1 MYNFIKKDKM
11 KIIIASTSFHLIN
24 ALVLKHQ
31 LNEDIFLIY
40 IGKENEIFNKV
51 KKYFFNNLHLLEDK
65 NDKYNL
71 RINNAKKLLELVK
84 KIKPNEII
92 IGNDRKIENS
102 ILIANY
108 TANYSYLDDG
118 LHSYILEN
126 QHIFKY
132 TIFEKKLKEF
142 LYKNRLV
149 LPKYIGSSKYIK
161 KAYVY
166 KPEFVHKY
174 LKEKEL
180 IKLTPDINFLREV
193 FKVDLPKIKRL
204 ILFPHPKFIDDK
216 KIECIKTYV
225 DENTFIKL
233 HPRDNKTK
241 LNAKR
246 IDLIAEVIFLN
257 LKEAQILGFNTTALL
272 TAKWLNSNLDVKMIK
287 FDKNL
292 NQVEDFMI
300 KNGIKEIN
308 CI

>member
-1 MYNFIKKDKM
+1 M

-24 ALVLKHQ
+24 ALILKHQ
-31 LNEDIFLIY
+31 LNEEFFLIY
-40 IGKENEIFNKV
+40 IGKENEVFNKV
-51 KKYFFNNLHLLEDK
+51 KTYFVDSLILIEDK
-65 NDKYNL
+65 NNKYNL
-71 RINNAKKLLELVK
+71 RIQNAKKLLELVK
-84 KIKPNEII
+84 NIKPSEII

-108 TANYSYLDDG
+108 KVNYSYLDDG

-126 QHIFKY
+126 QHMFKY

-149 LPKYIGSSKYIK
+149 LPKYIGSSEYIK

-174 LKEKEL
+174 LKEKVL
-180 IKLTPDINFLREV
+180 IKLTPDTHFLRAI
-193 FKVDLPKIKRL
+193 FKENIPEIKKL

-216 KIECIKTYV
+216 KIECIKKYI

-241 LNAKR
+241 LNAKK
-246 IDLIAEVIFLN
+246 IDLIAEVLFLN
-257 LKEAQILGFNTTALL
+257 LKEVQILGFNTTALL

-292 NQVEDFMI
+292 SEIEKFMI

-308 CI
+308 C

>member
-1 MYNFIKKDKM
+1 M

-24 ALVLKHQ
+24 ALILKHQ
-31 LNEDIFLIY
+31 LNEEFFLIY
-40 IGKENEIFNKV
+40 IGKENEVFNKV
-51 KKYFFNNLHLLEDK
+51 KTYFVDSLILIEDK
-65 NDKYNL
+65 NNKYNL
-71 RINNAKKLLELVK
+71 RIQNAKKLLELVK
-84 KIKPNEII
+84 NIKPSEII

-108 TANYSYLDDG
+108 KVNYSYLDDG

-126 QHIFKY
+126 QHMFKY

-149 LPKYIGSSKYIK
+149 LPKYIGSSEYIK

-174 LKEKEL
+174 LKEKVL
-180 IKLTPDINFLREV
+180 IKLTPDTHFLRAI
-193 FKVDLPKIKRL
+193 FKENIPEIKKL
-204 ILFPHPKFIDDK
+204 ILFPHSKFIDDK
-216 KIECIKTYV
+216 KIECIKKYI

-241 LNAKR
+241 LNAKK
-246 IDLIAEVIFLN
+246 IDLIAEVLFLN
-257 LKEAQILGFNTTALL
+257 LKEVQILGFNTTALL

-292 NQVEDFMI
+292 SEIEKFMI